1 MLHRRRP
8 EDTGGLLR
16 LRHTDEAVGLLVL
29 LAIVLFFGAILE
41 AGVVRHW
48 LKPDSRLRILLPQS
62 NFGGLAPGAAIDV
75 LGTQMGMVDRI
86 VLNPDGRI
94 YATASVE
101 RQADPYIR
109 RDSTATIRLQYGVAG
124 AAYVDISRGK
134 GPAMDWS
141 FAVIQATVQPNPTEL
156 ITATLK
162 QVRTELLPIL
172 ANANQAT
179 ATLDALLTGL
189 KEGHGSAGRLL
200 TDDTLIRQAEA
211 TVTTLKTEVA
221 RLGPVEAKLPG
232 LLDQSHAVLA
242 NTTTI
247 SHNAAIA
254 TRQLPAITRNVAVS
268 TNNLPALLI
277 QAQATTEQLEKLL
290 QQLRGS
296 WLLGGGASKPETL
309 RLPPQQVRP

>member
-29 LAIVLFFGAILE
+29 LAVVLFFGAIFE

-48 LKPDSRLRILLPQS
+48 LNPDSRLRILLPQS
-62 NFGGLAPGAAIDV
+62 DFGGLAPGAAIDV
-75 LGTQMGMVDRI
+75 LGTQMGSVDRI

-94 YATASVE
+94 YATASIE

-109 RDSTATIRLQYGVAG
+109 RDSTATIRLRYGVAG
-124 AAYVDISRGK
+124 AAYIDVSRGK
-134 GPAMDWS
+134 GAAMDWS

-156 ITATLK
+156 ITKTLK
-162 QVRTELLPIL
+162 QVRTELLPIM
-172 ANANQAT
+172 AHANQAT
-179 ATLDALLTGL
+179 ATLDALLAGL
-189 KEGHGSAGRLL
+189 KAGHGTAGQLL
-200 TDDTLIRQAEA
+200 TDDTLIRNAEA
-211 TVTTLKTEVA
+211 MVATLKSEVA
-221 RLGPVEAKLPG
+221 QLQPVEAKLPG

-242 NTTTI
+242 NAKTI
-247 SHNAAIA
+247 SRNAAVA
-254 TRQLPAITRNVAVS
+254 TRQLPAITKNVAVS
-268 TNNLPALLI
+268 TSNLPALLI

-309 RLPPQQVRP
+309 RLPSRQVRP